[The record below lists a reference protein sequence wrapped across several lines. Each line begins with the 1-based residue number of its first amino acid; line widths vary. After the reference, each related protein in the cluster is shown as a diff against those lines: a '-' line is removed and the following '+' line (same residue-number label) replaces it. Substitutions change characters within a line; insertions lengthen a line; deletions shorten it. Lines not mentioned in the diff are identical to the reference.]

1 MAKVTVRVDI
11 PIHQPMKL
19 MALVNSIKEEH
30 ARNGANSPLHQ
41 VDMASF
47 IQKSA
52 QAENER
58 RKSEKY
64 RGKAEA
70 LMSQANQKLGI
81 DKGQNA
87 NTEGTVYNILLRI
100 RDLLLFLNP
109 GREEELSVYGFN
121 VVKRSSSKVGRKR
134 KAKVTKLDN

>member
-19 MALVNSIKEEH
+19 MALVNSIKEKH
-30 ARNGANSPLHQ
+30 AADGVNSPLHQ

-47 IQKSA
+47 IQKST
-52 QAENER
+52 QAEQER
-58 RKSEKY
+58 KESEDF
-64 RGKAEA
+64 RAQAEA
-70 LMSQANQKLGI
+70 LMEQANQKLGI

-87 NTEGTVYNILLRI
+87 KTEGTVYNILLRI

-109 GREEELSVYGFN
+109 DSEEELSLYGFN

-134 KAKVTKLDN
+134 KAKVNG